1 MATIINP
8 ITTVLLNR
16 EEFESG
22 EFDRFPFKYILEDEG
37 TITYFSKLT
46 AGRYLSS
53 HEAKIAG
60 LGRDKKAATP
70 VAEFQPL
77 AYGYKIPEDMFH
89 QVKQFFLDVMDLG
102 PSTYEAQIFI
112 VWSEKDK
119 DYRIVIP
126 KQKVSA
132 AAVRYDIG
140 DMLSDDDVIICD
152 IHSHNN
158 MSAFF
163 SGTDN
168 KDDKKNPWISGVF
181 GKLSTNMEHK
191 FRFND
196 GAGRHFDMDAREVF
210 DFKDARFQTPK
221 EWLDQVEISPH
232 TPVKQANGVRT
243 WQDKMDHPS
252 FQRSGN
258 GGWTS
263 PAESEMGSFTGW
275 DDIFGSPE
283 DDLYDSIVDDLND
296 LSNEECKSVLDA
308 VDSAIGNPDF
318 APTLTDREMTAFVS
332 VHYSITSAK
341 DDNLGRNVIS
351 QLKKA
356 Y

>member
-8 ITTVLLNR
+8 ITTVLVNR
-16 EEFESG
+16 EEFSSG

-37 TITYFSKLT
+37 TISYFSRLT
-46 AGRYLSS
+46 AGRYLLS
-53 HEAKIAG
+53 HEAMIPG
-60 LGRDKKAATP
+60 LGRNKTATAP

-77 AYGYKIPEDMFH
+77 AYGVKLPEEMFY

-112 VWSEKDK
+112 VWSETSK

-140 DMLSDDDVIICD
+140 EMLSDDDIIICD

-168 KDDKKNPWISGVF
+168 NDDKKNPWISGVF

-196 GAGRHFDMDAREVF
+196 GAGRHFDMKAEDVF
-210 DFKDARFQTPK
+210 DFEDARFQTPK
-221 EWLDQVEISPH
+221 EWLDQVEISTY
-232 TPVKQANGVRT
+232 TPVKSASGVRT
-243 WQDKMDHPS
+243 WQDKLDHPGYAG
-252 FQRSGN
+252 SGHH
-258 GGWTS
+258 GWSS
-263 PAESEMGSFTGW
+263 PAEADMGHVSEFSDLLF
-275 DDIFGSPE
+275 SPE

-296 LSNEECKSVLDA
+296 LSNDECRSVLDA
-308 VDSAIGNPDF
+308 LACSVGNPDF

-332 VHYSITSAK
+332 THYTITAAK
-341 DDNLGRNVIS
+341 ADDMCRGVID
-351 QLKKA
+351 QLTKV